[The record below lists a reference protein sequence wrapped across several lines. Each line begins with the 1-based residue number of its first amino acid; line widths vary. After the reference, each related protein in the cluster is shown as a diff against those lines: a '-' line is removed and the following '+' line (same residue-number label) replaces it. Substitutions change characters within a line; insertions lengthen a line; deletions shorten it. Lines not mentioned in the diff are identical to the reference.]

1 MDTRKEVET
10 LHIDRDGS
18 AVRTEWTAREFPLTI
33 MLNGEQLV
41 TVLCSPGE
49 LEALAVGFL
58 FSEGFIRAKEEVTGL
73 TLDAERGIVRIRT
86 TGNKAVDEKL
96 FGKRVLTTGCGRGM
110 AFYSYA
116 DLDRK
121 KKVLSD
127 LQVTPEQVL
136 SLSRRFQ
143 GASELYRT
151 TRGVHSAA
159 LCDPENILFFAED
172 IGRHNAVDKILGR
185 CLLEGVAVS
194 DRILITSGRIS
205 SEILFKTA
213 GSGIP
218 VLVSKSAPTDMG
230 VDLAREL
237 GITLIGFVRGGGMN
251 IYAGEER
258 IDLRRRASAPGES
271 AAEKERRNHTQEE
284 KEHAGEGCCR
294 MPE

>member
-1 MDTRKEVET
+1 MENRKCVEVV
-10 LHIDRDGS
+10 HIDREGIG
-18 AVRTEWTAREFPLTI
+18 VRMEWTAREFPLTI
-33 MLNGEQLV
+33 ILNGEQLV
-41 TVLCSPGE
+41 TVLCSPGD

-58 FSEGFIRAKEEVTGL
+58 YSEGMIRTKEEITGL
-73 TLDAERGIVRIRT
+73 TLDGERGVIRIRT
-86 TGNKAVDEKL
+86 VGDKTADGKL
-96 FGKRVLTTGCGRGM
+96 FMKRVLTTGCGRGM

-121 KKVLSD
+121 KKVQSD
-127 LQVTPEQVL
+127 LRVTPETVL
-136 SLSRRFQ
+136 SLSKRFQ

-151 TRGVHSAA
+151 THGVHSAA
-159 LCDPENILFFAED
+159 LCDVREILVFAED
-172 IGRHNAVDKILGR
+172 IGRHNAVDKVLGR
-185 CLLEGVAVS
+185 CLREGIS
-194 DRILITSGRIS
+194 ISNRILITSGRIS

-258 IDLRRRASAPGES
+258 IGLPRREADAATGAAVKVDKRSSVEEGE
-271 AAEKERRNHTQEE
+271 
-284 KEHAGEGCCR
+284 
-294 MPE
+294 